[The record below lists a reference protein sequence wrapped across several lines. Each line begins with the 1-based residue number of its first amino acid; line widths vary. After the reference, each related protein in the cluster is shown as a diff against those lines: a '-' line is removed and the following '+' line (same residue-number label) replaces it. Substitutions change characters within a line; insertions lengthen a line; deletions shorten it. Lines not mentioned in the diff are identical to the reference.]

1 MPGGPDFKTF
11 TGSSTKSLSDACLK
25 AVAKARKSR
34 GPVRGTVFSVEVIHQ
49 EIVVASDPV
58 YNVIVRIPQF

>member
-1 MPGGPDFKTF
+1 MARGPDFKTY
-11 TGSSTKSLSDACLK
+11 TGSSEQSLSDACLK
-25 AVAKARKSR
+25 AVEAARNDR
-34 GPVRGTVFSVEVIHQ
+34 GPVRGRVFSVEVIHQ